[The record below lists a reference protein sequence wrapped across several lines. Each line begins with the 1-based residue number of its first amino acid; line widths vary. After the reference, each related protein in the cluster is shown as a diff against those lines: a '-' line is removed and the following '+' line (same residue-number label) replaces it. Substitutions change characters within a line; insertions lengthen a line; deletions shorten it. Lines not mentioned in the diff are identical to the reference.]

1 MSARR
6 LLTTLLFTLLGAVA
20 LATPAAAA
28 TDYPPQR
35 PPVIVTQNT
44 VVTPGVTVLV
54 LRGFSG
60 HTPITIT
67 VTGGPNGP
75 DTRSLGL
82 ATGTAARVTP
92 SAFRL
97 ASAPCT
103 VGASCQVMSDA
114 SGAATVRVSLTEAGS
129 YVVSARGLA
138 ADGTMRTV
146 SVALVVAGNDVT
158 TAGGTAPQSGL
169 VHTGADLTTLWAGLG
184 LVLAG
189 TLFITVARSRRRIL
203 A

>member
-6 LLTTLLFTLLGAVA
+6 LLATLLFTLLGAVA

-28 TDYPPQR
+28 DYPPKR

-44 VVTPGVTVLV
+44 VVSPGVTVLV

-60 HTPITIT
+60 KTPITIT
-67 VTGGPNGP
+67 VTGGPHGP

-103 VGASCQVMSDA
+103 VGAPCQVMSDA
-114 SGAATVRVSLTEAGS
+114 RGNATVRVSLTQAGS
-129 YVVSARGLA
+129 YVVSARGLS

-189 TLFITVARSRRRIL
+189 TLFVTVSRSRRRIL

>member
-6 LLTTLLFTLLGAVA
+6 LLATLLFALLGAVA
-20 LATPAAAA
+20 LATPATAA
-28 TDYPPQR
+28 DYPPKR
-35 PPVIVTQNT
+35 PPVMVTQNT

-60 HTPITIT
+60 KTPITIT
-67 VTGGPNGP
+67 VTGGPHGP

-103 VGASCQVMSDA
+103 VGATCQVTSDA
-114 SGAATVRVSLTEAGS
+114 RGAATVRVSLTEAGS
-129 YVVSARGLA
+129 YVVSARGRS

-146 SVALVVAGNDVT
+146 SVALVVAGKDVAAADQNVS
-158 TAGGTAPQSGL
+158 AGGL

>member
-6 LLTTLLFTLLGAVA
+6 LLAMLLFALLGAVA
-20 LATPAAAA
+20 LATPAAA

-44 VVTPGVTVLV
+44 VVSPGVTVLV
-54 LRGFSG
+54 LHGFSAN
-60 HTPITIT
+60 TPITIT
-67 VTGGPNGP
+67 VTGGPQGP

-82 ATGTAARVTP
+82 ANGTQARVTP

-97 ASAPCT
+97 AAAPCT
-103 VGASCQVMSDA
+103 VGASCRVMSDPR
-114 SGAATVRVSLTEAGS
+114 GAATVRVSLTEAGS
-129 YVVSARGLA
+129 YVVSARGRA
-138 ADGTMRTV
+138 ADGSMRTV
-146 SVALVVAGNDVT
+146 SVALVVAGNDVAAADQT
-158 TAGGTAPQSGL
+158 VSPSGL

-184 LVLAG
+184 LVLSG
-189 TLFITVARSRRRIL
+189 ILFITVARSRRRIL

>member
-6 LLTTLLFTLLGAVA
+6 LLTTLLLALLGAVA

-54 LRGFSG
+54 LRGFAP
-60 HTPITIT
+60 HTPITVT
-67 VTGGPNGP
+67 VTGPNG
-75 DTRSLGL
+75 TGSRSLGE
-82 ATGTAARVTP
+82 VT
-92 SAFRL
+92 SN
-97 ASAPCT
+97 S
-103 VGASCQVMSDA
+103 
-114 SGAATVRVSLTEAGS
+114 SGAATVRVSLTDAGN
-129 YVVSARGLA
+129 YVVSARGRA
-138 ADGTMRTV
+138 ADGSVRTV
-146 SVALVVAGNDVT
+146 SVALMVEGTKVAAADQNVS
-158 TAGGTAPQSGL
+158 PSGL

-184 LVLAG
+184 LVLSG
-189 TLFITVARSRRRIL
+189 TLFIMVGRSRRRIL

>member
-6 LLTTLLFTLLGAVA
+6 LLATLLFALLGAVA
-20 LATPAAAA
+20 LATPATAA
-28 TDYPPQR
+28 DYPPKR
-35 PPVIVTQNT
+35 PPVMVTQNT

-60 HTPITIT
+60 KTPITIT
-67 VTGGPNGP
+67 VTGGPHGP

-97 ASAPCT
+97 ATAPCT
-103 VGASCQVMSDA
+103 VGATCQVTSDA
-114 SGAATVRVSLTEAGS
+114 RGAATVRVSLTEAGS
-129 YVVSARGLA
+129 YVVSARGRS

-146 SVALVVAGNDVT
+146 SVALVVAGKDVAAADQNVS
-158 TAGGTAPQSGL
+158 AGGL

>member
-1 MSARR
+1 
-6 LLTTLLFTLLGAVA
+6 
-20 LATPAAAA
+20 
-28 TDYPPQR
+28 
-35 PPVIVTQNT
+35 VIVTQNT

-129 YVVSARGLA
+129 YVVSARGRA

>member
-6 LLTTLLFTLLGAVA
+6 LLATLLFALLGAVA
-20 LATPAAAA
+20 LATPAAA
-28 TDYPPQR
+28 TDYPPKR

-44 VVTPGVTVLV
+44 VVSPGITVLV
-54 LRGFSG
+54 LRGWSAD
-60 HTPITIT
+60 TPITIT

-82 ATGTAARVTP
+82 ATGTQARIVP

-103 VGASCQVMSDA
+103 VGASCRVLSDA
-114 SGAATVRVSLTEAGS
+114 RGAATVRVSLTEAGS
-129 YVVSARGLA
+129 YVVTARGRA

-146 SVALVVAGNDVT
+146 SVALVVAGKDV
-158 TAGGTAPQSGL
+158 AAADDNVSPSGL
-169 VHTGADLTTLWAGLG
+169 VHTGADLTSLWAGLG
-184 LVLAG
+184 LLLSGALLVG
-189 TLFITVARSRRRIL
+189 VARSRRRIL

>member
-6 LLTTLLFTLLGAVA
+6 LLATLLFVLLGAVA

-28 TDYPPQR
+28 DYPPKR

-44 VVTPGVTVLV
+44 VVSPGVTVLV

-60 HTPITIT
+60 KTPITIT

-103 VGASCQVMSDA
+103 VGASCQVLSDA
-114 SGAATVRVSLTEAGS
+114 RGAATVRVSLTEAGS
-129 YVVSARGLA
+129 YVVSARGRA

-158 TAGGTAPQSGL
+158 TAGGTVPQSGL